1 MALPDQVIKQ
11 IIHGVAPAIQATSST
26 TNNTAMSLF
35 TSITNTF
42 VNYKW

>member
-1 MALPDQVIKQ
+1 MALADQVIKQ
-11 IIHGVAPAIQATSST
+11 TIHGVAPAIRAISST
-26 TNNTAMSLF
+26 RARPSMSLF